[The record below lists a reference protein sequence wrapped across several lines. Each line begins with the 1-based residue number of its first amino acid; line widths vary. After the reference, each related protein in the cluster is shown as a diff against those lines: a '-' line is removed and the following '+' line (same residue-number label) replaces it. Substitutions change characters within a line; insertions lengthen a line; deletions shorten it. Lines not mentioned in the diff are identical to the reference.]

1 MRFIYRA
8 GIIDDPSFFF
18 WKKNVPPIH
27 NSNFKDECRQLKE
40 FEF

>member
-1 MRFIYRA
+1 MIPA
-8 GIIDDPSFFF
+8 FFF
-18 WKKNVPPIH
+18 GKKYVPPIH